1 MSTVLYIQA
10 SPRIERS
17 YSIAVANAFVESY
30 RTLHPGDEIRAMNL
44 FQKELPPFDGLYVQA
59 KYTIM
64 HGLKHTDEE
73 RAAWRT
79 VEALISEFKAADKYV
94 MAVPMWNFSIP
105 YRLKQYIDILVQPT
119 YTFNV
124 TDAGGYD
131 GLVKSKPIFLA
142 CSSGGEYP
150 AGTPYEAY
158 DFQTKYLKLILGF
171 IGFTDI
177 RLLTIGPTL
186 NKGTDVAK
194 QKRVEAIDA
203 ALKMAALF

>member
-17 YSIAVANAFVESY
+17 YSIAVANAFIESY
-30 RTLHPGDEIRAMNL
+30 RTAHSNDKIITMNL
-44 FQKELPPFDGLYVQA
+44 FHKDLPPFDGLYVQA
-59 KYTIM
+59 KYAIM
-64 HGLKHTDEE
+64 HGLKHTEEE

-79 VEALISEFKAADKYV
+79 VEDLIAEFKSADKYV

-119 YTFNV
+119 YTFNI
-124 TDAGGYD
+124 TDEGGYA
-131 GLVKSKPIFLA
+131 GLITSKPLFAA

-171 IGFTDI
+171 IGFADI
-177 RLLTIGPTL
+177 RLLTVGPTL
-186 NKGTDVAK
+186 NQGPDVAK
-194 QKRVEAIDA
+194 EKRAAAIVRA
-203 ALKMAALF
+203 REMAQLF